1 MNNHLS
7 AIAEIAGESTALLT
21 ATERQI
27 FEFVLESWP
36 VGPLEVAVHFRHE
49 VSSPES
55 KKRASTK
62 FSYYLK
68 KLVEKRLLFSKRMGN
83 SLVVWPVEVEKYRA
97 FHSIL
102 NSNSSQGKINP
113 NSKMNSNSDPENFNL
128 IISDPKGVV

>member
-1 MNNHLS
+1 MNDSFS
-7 AIAEIAGESTALLT
+7 AIADSSLESTVLLGE
-21 ATERQI
+21 TERRV

-102 NSNSSQGKINP
+102 NANSSQGHLEQNKNK
-113 NSKMNSNSDPENFNL
+113 NLENSNFIFNS
-128 IISDPKGVV
+128 SDPKGVV

>member
-1 MNNHLS
+1 MKDSFS
-7 AIAEIAGESTALLT
+7 AIAESSGESAVLLGE
-21 ATERQI
+21 TEKRV

-36 VGPLEVAVHFRHE
+36 VGPLEVALHFRHD
-49 VSSPES
+49 VSTAES

-102 NSNSSQGKINP
+102 NSSPRSQFKQ
-113 NSKMNSNSDPENFNL
+113 NSNNADSNSETVNL

>member
-1 MNNHLS
+1 MKDSFS
-7 AIAEIAGESTALLT
+7 AIAESSGDSAVLLSE
-21 ATERQI
+21 TERRV

-36 VGPLEVAVHFRHE
+36 VGPLEVAVHFRHDI
-49 VSSPES
+49 STCES

-102 NSNSSQGKINP
+102 NSSPRSQPRQNPDNSG
-113 NSKMNSNSDPENFNL
+113 SNPENFSPV
-128 IISDPKGVV
+128 ISDPKGVV